1 MIYQAGQRVP
11 LFFGGDIS
19 VREIFEEKAGC
30 ATAVSRKIETGFPM
44 ATTDRLVTFA
54 ELEQMPDAPDGR
66 YELRHGELV
75 KVSHPELPHYRIQ
88 QRLLRLLMTIA
99 GERGM
104 VGTEFAFR
112 GLPEHEYRIADV
124 AFVAGDRWMR
134 ATGRY
139 FEGAPEIVIEV
150 LSPSNSASEMLD
162 KEQLCLENGAKE
174 FWVVDPER
182 KHVRVSTADGRFAE
196 YKAGQEIPLFF
207 GGAIAVS
214 EIFE

>member
-1 MIYQAGQRVP
+1 M
-11 LFFGGDIS
+11 
-19 VREIFEEKAGC
+19 
-30 ATAVSRKIETGFPM
+30 AT
-44 ATTDRLVTFA
+44 TTDRLVTFA

-75 KVSHPELPHYRIQ
+75 KVPPPEFPHYRIQ
-88 QRLLRLLMTIA
+88 QRLRKLLESAAPGA
-99 GERGM
+99 GE

-112 GLPEHEYRIADV
+112 ALPEYEHRIADV
-124 AFVAGDRWMR
+124 AFVSTDRWEK
-134 ATGRY
+134 TDRY

-150 LSPSNSASEMLD
+150 LSPSNTAAEMMD

-174 FWVVDPER
+174 FWAVDPTR
-182 KHVRVSTADGRFAE
+182 RQVRISTADGRTMT
-196 YKAGQEIPLFF
+196 YKAGRQIPVLF